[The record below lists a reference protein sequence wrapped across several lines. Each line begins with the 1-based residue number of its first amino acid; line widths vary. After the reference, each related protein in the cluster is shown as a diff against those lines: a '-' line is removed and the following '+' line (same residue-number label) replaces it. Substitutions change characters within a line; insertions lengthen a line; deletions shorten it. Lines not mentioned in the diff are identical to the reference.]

1 VPILRWNDVVASQ
14 IIPTL
19 HDWHVPNG
27 YTMLSSV
34 DVAAIMWEWLRR
46 DPAYVDWCAGMK
58 EAEIIANE
66 GITVIR
72 QPAAA
77 LCNKWGLL
85 FGEAPE
91 IDGAHARLMWS
102 AGVDPFVLKVEAR
115 CTGAG
120 FDLQRVAQFAT
131 VVIDEQSH
139 EHVVLSNGKQRI
151 RIDIEDGTMLNGPVS
166 LKIICHTPMDA
177 PTAMS
182 TLSRAS
188 LLWRLGRM
196 PNTEQ
201 KADQKMQ
208 RLIAALRVYDAL
220 ASGASRQNIARA
232 LFGDDRVAKEWNST
246 SDAMRSTVKRL
257 IRLSQHLAA
266 GGYRDLMQIRPT
278 HRDK

>member
-1 VPILRWNDVVASQ
+1 MASQ
-14 IIPTL
+14 IIPAL
-19 HDWHVPNG
+19 HDWHIPND
-27 YTMLSSV
+27 YRILSSC

-58 EAEIIANE
+58 EAEVIANN

-72 QPAAA
+72 EPAAA

-85 FGEAPE
+85 FGEAPD
-91 IDGAHARLMWS
+91 IDGAHGRLMWS

-115 CTGAG
+115 CTGVG

-131 VVIDEQSH
+131 VAIDEQSH

-151 RIDIEDGTMLNGPVS
+151 RIDIEDGTMLQGPVS
-166 LKIICHTPMDA
+166 LKIICHTPVDA

-188 LLWRLGRM
+188 LLWRLDRM
-196 PNTEQ
+196 PKTEQ

-257 IRLSQHLAA
+257 VRLSQHLAA
-266 GGYRDLMQIRPT
+266 GGYRDLMQVRQT
-278 HRDK
+278 HKDNK